1 MDPQHPRLTILDD
14 KTIEKVLDE
23 AMDLLEK
30 AGITIED
37 NETLDILGQMG
48 AGITRDRHNATLKRS
63 MVENAVASAPKSL
76 TLFGLDGSERFRFGD
91 GQIHFNPG
99 SAALFVLDYLGSG
112 AATMRKPTLDDVAR
126 FVRLTHTLENIEAA
140 STGVVPGDVP
150 QEVSDSIRLYV
161 SCLYS
166 TKPVVTGTFSEK
178 GFEVMRDLL
187 LARTGAESLRERPC
201 AIFDVCPSSP
211 LRWSHLGCH
220 DLRQC
225 AQNAVPA
232 QLISMPLAGALA
244 PMSLVA
250 SVVQHTAETLS
261 GVVIHQSWTPGS
273 PIIYGGSP
281 AIFDMRHSTSPMGAV
296 ETLMIDLAYTE
307 VGKYLGFPTQAY
319 LGMSD
324 AKVLDAQAGMETAM
338 TILVAATGRVDFIS
352 GPGMLNFENCQSLEK
367 LVLDNEICGMA
378 RRLKRGLEPQG
389 KSLGFDAVM
398 AGLAEGNFFTL
409 DDTLRLYKEEAY
421 YPGKAIDRKPL
432 KEEGPVDGARLGK
445 AAREEVE
452 RRLKAYQRP
461 AIKEAIARDLK
472 AVMTEALSAHG
483 VESLVEKLA

>member
-23 AMDLLEK
+23 AMELLEK
-30 AGITIED
+30 AGVTVED
-37 NETLDILGQMG
+37 EETLDILGQTG
-48 AGITRDRHNATLKRS
+48 AGIARGEHKAMLKCS
-63 MVENAVASAPKSL
+63 MVESAIASAPKSL
-76 TLFGLDGSERFRFGD
+76 ALFGLDGSERFRFGD

-99 SAALFVLDYLGSG
+99 SAALFVLDSLGSG
-112 AATMRKPTLDDVAR
+112 AAMRKPTLDDLAR
-126 FVRLTHTLENIEAA
+126 FARLTHTLENIEAA

-150 QEVSDSIRLYV
+150 QEVSDSLRLYA

-178 GFEVMRDLL
+178 GFDVMRDLL

-220 DLRQC
+220 DLRLC

-244 PMSLVA
+244 PMSLMA
-250 SVVQHTAETLS
+250 SVVQHAAETLS
-261 GVVIHQSWTPGS
+261 GVVIHQAWTPGS

-281 AIFDMRHSTSPMGAV
+281 AVFDMRHSTSPMGAV

-378 RRLKRGLEPQG
+378 RRLKRGLEPRG

-398 AGLAEGNFFTL
+398 EGLAEGNFFTL

-421 YPGKAIDRKPL
+421 YPGKVIDRKPL
-432 KEEGPVDGARLGK
+432 KEEGAVDGGRLGTV
-445 AAREEVE
+445 AREEVE
-452 RRLKAYQRP
+452 RRLKAYQQP
-461 AIKEAIARDLK
+461 AIGEAALRDLK
-472 AVMTEALSAHG
+472 AVMTEALSEHG
-483 VESLVEKLA
+483 VGSLVDKLT